1 MNKSLEEMV
10 SLPEFFLELSA
21 APLTALL
28 VCLLMVTI
36 QAHSRQR
43 CVTKAQ
49 DSIIYPRT
57 IPAFALASV
66 TQHGLIMLYPLRET
80 LLSVKPRA
88 VIPGCP
94 GTSPGGVLLG
104 SCSIGAND
112 MLLYMSQL
120 LFAMQSMAEASGN
133 AAPRLSKEM

>member
-57 IPAFALASV
+57 ISAFALASV

-80 LLSVKPRA
+80 LLSVKPRGIQA
-88 VIPGCP
+88 FHFC
-94 GTSPGGVLLG
+94 TLGVRN
-104 SCSIGAND
+104 SSDECSFQRKC
-112 MLLYMSQL
+112 L
-120 LFAMQSMAEASGN
+120 
-133 AAPRLSKEM
+133 RLWLR